1 VNILEEVFLPSA
13 RHFQEERQRLEWMRD
28 DEGEGDPCRGPIDLD
43 SGIVHIRIGP
53 IAAASAERRRGRD
66 ARP

>member
-1 VNILEEVFLPSA
+1 MNILEEVFLPSA
-13 RHFQEERQRLEWMRD
+13 RHVQEERQRLEWMRD
-28 DEGEGDPCRGPIDLD
+28 DEGDPYRGPINLD

-53 IAAASAERRRGRD
+53 KAAASAERRRGPD

>member
-1 VNILEEVFLPSA
+1 MNILEEVFLPSA
-13 RHFQEERQRLEWMRD
+13 RHAQDERQRLERMRD
-28 DEGEGDPCRGPIDLD
+28 DEGEGDPYRGPIDLD

-53 IAAASAERRRGRD
+53 RAAVPAERRRGPD

>member
-1 VNILEEVFLPSA
+1 MNILEEVFLPSA
-13 RHFQEERQRLEWMRD
+13 RHVQEERQRLEWMRD
-28 DEGEGDPCRGPIDLD
+28 DEGEGDPYRGPINLD

-53 IAAASAERRRGRD
+53 KAAASAERRRGPD